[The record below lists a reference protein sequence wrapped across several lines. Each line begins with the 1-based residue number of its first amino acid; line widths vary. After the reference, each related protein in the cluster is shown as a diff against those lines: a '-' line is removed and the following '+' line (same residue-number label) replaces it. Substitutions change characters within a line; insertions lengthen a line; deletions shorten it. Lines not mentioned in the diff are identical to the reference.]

1 MDVNVLNIIEF
12 FLFFVVFGFVF
23 QAFNAFDLSKFFK
36 KNHTWQIQFI
46 YILSTIIF
54 SYLAVKA
61 FMNLIFLSTN
71 IFS

>member
-1 MDVNVLNIIEF
+1 MDANLLNIIEF

-36 KNHTWQIQFI
+36 KGHTRQIQVI

-54 SYLAVKA
+54 TYLAVKGL
-61 FMNLIFLSTN
+61 MNLIHLSTE